1 MRRTDL
7 LVLFLLPF
15 GATAQSPQW
24 RAPVDA
30 VPDSGYRAIVL
41 SPDVVGRSAPDLR
54 DLRLVDDRGSEVPY
68 VLEVEPKLRES
79 VRLVPFTLVRNEV
92 VPGKNTIVEID
103 AGSDALVDEL
113 HLSIRNAQ
121 VTKPMRVTGSDDRE
135 NWYMLRDLRLDLN
148 GDRTRTTSELRIVDL
163 PLSRY
168 RYYRI
173 VLNDSLSAP
182 VQVLDVGHS
191 GRVRSEGRYI
201 RLPEAQWEQRN
212 EKGRSTIHI
221 SAPYGMVIERLTYAV
236 EQHGPYQ
243 RSGHVQ
249 VKRIVQDRQGRRRR
263 KVRERTETETL
274 DHVVL
279 TSHDGGMVEGL
290 QLREDPFDLLID
302 NASDAPLVIQEL
314 VCWQRERRILA
325 DLRPGR
331 SYWLT
336 TGDENMSPPRYD
348 LVHFKDSIDLLGPSL
363 GAGPMMAIEQQVQGP
378 GDGLSEHWVWVGIV
392 LLMVLMAW
400 SAWRMLRPRA
410 TEEH

>member
-7 LVLFLLPF
+7 LALFLLPY

-30 VPDSGYRAIVL
+30 VPDTGYHAIVL
-41 SPDVVGRSAPDLR
+41 SPEVVGRSAPDLR
-54 DLRLVDDRGSEVPY
+54 DLRLVDERGAEVPY
-68 VLEVEPKLRES
+68 VLEVEPRLRES
-79 VRLVPFTLVRNEV
+79 VRLVPFSLVRNEV

-103 AGSDALVDEL
+103 AGSGALVDEL
-113 HLSIRNAQ
+113 RLSIRNAQ

-182 VQVLDVGHS
+182 VQVLDIGHQ

-201 RLPEAQWEQRN
+201 RVPEAQWAQRN
-212 EKGRSTIHI
+212 EKDRSVIHV
-221 SAPYGMVIERLTYAV
+221 SAPYGMVIERLTYEV
-236 EQHGPYQ
+236 DRQGPYQ
-243 RSGHVQ
+243 RSGHIQVQ
-249 VKRIVQDRQGRRRR
+249 RVVQDRQGRRRR
-263 KVRERTETETL
+263 KVRERMETETL
-274 DHVVL
+274 DHIVL
-279 TSHDGGMVEGL
+279 SSHDGGMVDGL
-290 QLREDPFDLLID
+290 QLREDSFDLLID
-302 NASDAPLVIQEL
+302 NASDAPLVFRDL
-314 VCWQRERRILA
+314 AGWQRERRILA

-348 LVHFKDSIDLLGPSL
+348 LVHFKDSIHVLGASL
-363 GAGPMMAIEQQVQGP
+363 GTGPMMAIEQQVQGP
-378 GDGLSEHWVWVGIV
+378 RDGLSEHWVWVGIV

-400 SAWRMLRPRA
+400 SAWRMLRPR
-410 TEEH
+410 TTDHH